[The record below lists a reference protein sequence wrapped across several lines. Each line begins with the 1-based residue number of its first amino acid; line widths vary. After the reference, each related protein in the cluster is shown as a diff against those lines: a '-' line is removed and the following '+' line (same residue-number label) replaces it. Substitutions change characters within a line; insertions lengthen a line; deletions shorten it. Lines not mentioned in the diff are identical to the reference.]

1 MKKFHCRRKKG
12 ERKESKW
19 GSHCNFGLNE
29 IEKNK
34 AVGLLT
40 YESQLINKVRCGD
53 FRFV

>member
-1 MKKFHCRRKKG
+1 MG
-12 ERKESKW
+12 
-19 GSHCNFGLNE
+19 GSQCNFGLNE

-53 FRFV
+53 FRLV

>member
-1 MKKFHCRRKKG
+1 MG
-12 ERKESKW
+12 